1 MLSQKSAVSYNKLYK
16 YRSHVKVCITIM
28 LEPMAGILKHGIIV
42 PSNDM
47 NLVPTFMK
55 LSWFVWKLLQ
65 GTNACSRLTAPKKIQ
80 CISHAGIANSL
91 NEQSS

>member
-55 LSWFVWKLLQ
+55 LS
-65 GTNACSRLTAPKKIQ
+65 
-80 CISHAGIANSL
+80 
-91 NEQSS
+91 